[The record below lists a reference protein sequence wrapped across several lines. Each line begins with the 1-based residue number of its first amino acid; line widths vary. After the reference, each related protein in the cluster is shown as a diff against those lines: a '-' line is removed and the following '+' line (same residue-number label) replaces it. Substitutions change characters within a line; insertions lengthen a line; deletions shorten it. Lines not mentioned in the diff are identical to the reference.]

1 MIPIINFYYNK
12 KASFKTIFIS
22 FFSGQ
27 FVLRKLWKTVPFTI
41 IWLLKVL
48 SMLFIFGAAMLSSVL
63 LKHEAQLNDN
73 KDPWTGSSRTK
84 NLKPELASRS
94 GFLILG

>member
-1 MIPIINFYYNK
+1 ML
-12 KASFKTIFIS
+12 
-22 FFSGQ
+22 G
-27 FVLRKLWKTVPFTI
+27 KLWKTVPFTI

-73 KDPWTGSSRTK
+73 KDPWTGSNGTK
-84 NLKPELASRS
+84 YHMQELTSRS
-94 GFLILG
+94 GFLNLG